1 MEPSVL
7 NTTPMLGA
15 EAPDLT
21 LLGLILQADIVVKA
35 VMVLLVLASIWSWA
49 IIFEKIVRLRRA
61 RARADAFEEQFWAGG
76 SLEDLYDQLGQNPR
90 ESLAAVFAG
99 AMREW
104 RMAVERGLPDD
115 SQLRVGLQQRIER
128 VMSVAQT
135 RELTR
140 LERNLSFLATTG
152 SVAPFIGLFGT
163 VWGIMNAFT
172 SIAAEANTSLAV
184 VAPGIAEALFATA
197 LGLVAAI
204 PATIGFNK
212 LNSDLT
218 RYGQRLESFA
228 GEFSAILSRQIE
240 EAA

>member
-15 EAPDLT
+15 EARDLT
-21 LLGLILQADIVVKA
+21 LFGLIMAADVVVKA
-35 VMVLLVLASIWSWA
+35 VMLLLVLASVWSWA
-49 IIFEKIVRLRRA
+49 IIFEKVVRLRRA
-61 RARADAFEEQFWAGG
+61 RANADAFEEQFWSGG
-76 SLEDLYDQLGQNPR
+76 SLEDLYDQVGQNPR

-115 SQLRVGLQQRIER
+115 GQLRVGLQQRIER
-128 VMSVAQT
+128 VMTVAQN
-135 RELTR
+135 REITR
-140 LERNLSFLATTG
+140 LERHLSFLATTG

-172 SIAAEANTSLAV
+172 SIAREANTSLAV

-197 LGLVAAI
+197 LGLLAAI
-204 PATIGFNK
+204 PATTAFNK
-212 LNSDLT
+212 FAADVN
-218 RYGQRLESFA
+218 RFGERMENFA
-228 GEFSAILSRQIE
+228 GEFSAILSRYLE
-240 EAA
+240 DRS